1 MAFKRKKK
9 FQLDTLIDADM
20 IIRGNTTLT
29 GGIRLDGKIYGNLTV
44 LDGQDGTLI
53 MGENSVIKGNVIVPT
68 AIIGGKI
75 TGNIKCLDYLEVHS
89 NAVINGDI
97 EYNLIELH
105 AGAKINSR
113 LKIMTKS
120 EIKKETQTI
129 SKINKEEK

>member
-1 MAFKRKKK
+1 
-9 FQLDTLIDADM
+9 M

>member
-68 AIIGGKI
+68 AIIG
-75 TGNIKCLDYLEVHS
+75 
-89 NAVINGDI
+89 
-97 EYNLIELH
+97 
-105 AGAKINSR
+105 
-113 LKIMTKS
+113 
-120 EIKKETQTI
+120 
-129 SKINKEEK
+129 